1 MKFGVGCELAEVKRD
16 STVWNLP
23 DPQMEA
29 ILSSDLDEILVRTD
43 TGCLES
49 FR

>member
-1 MKFGVGCELAEVKRD
+1 MKFGMRYELSEERRD